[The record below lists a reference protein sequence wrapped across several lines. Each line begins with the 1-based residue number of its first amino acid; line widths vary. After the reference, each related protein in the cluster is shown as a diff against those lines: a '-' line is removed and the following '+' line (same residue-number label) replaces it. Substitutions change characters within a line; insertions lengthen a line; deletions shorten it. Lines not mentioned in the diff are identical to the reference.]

1 MTLYRPNMTEG
12 ANHIAM
18 AEELDCDGN
27 ADERFQTDDFFIYQ
41 NPYTIELWRQHRIL
55 QV

>member
-1 MTLYRPNMTEG
+1 MTRYRPNMTEG

-18 AEELDCDGN
+18 AEELDCDGDDC
-27 ADERFQTDDFFIYQ
+27 ARFETDDFFIYQ
-41 NPYTIELWRQHRIL
+41 NPYTIELWRQRRIL